1 MRTLSKYLLL
11 LALLLITIS
20 SKSNSQVTF
29 SGLMFGDMFYNAS
42 NHDSTIEGK
51 SGFWIR
57 RAYLTADYKLDD
69 KVSGR
74 LNFEMNSTGD
84 LKTGTNLTP
93 FVKDAWLK
101 YQTNFTGKDFFVFG
115 IQPTPT
121 FGFVENQWGFR
132 PVEKSIIDLQ
142 SLRPARDFGISYQ
155 GEASIFKWNILYGN
169 NQSVNSL
176 VSDINKDTRRI
187 STSVQVRP
195 IDDLVVELYT
205 DMDLQARELKLKG
218 ETNTVSTNSHI
229 FIGYNQ
235 KDWRVGALY
244 SMLKD
249 TKRVFD
255 TTNTET
261 KYNMMMV
268 YAAYKITSDL
278 EAFVRYDNLDHSNTK
293 TIAYVPI
300 SNKSAPSTIIA
311 GLAYSLN
318 ASTKI
323 IPNIEYISYKKED
336 DKGVT
341 LAENILPKNDLYIK
355 LTFSTV
361 FK

>member
-1 MRTLSKYLLL
+1 MIKNIRNFAL
-11 LALLLITIS
+11 LAIIAVAFSSNTI
-20 SKSNSQVTF
+20 SQVTF
-29 SGLMFGDMFYNAS
+29 SGLMFGDYFYNAS
-42 NHDSTIEGK
+42 NHDSTIESK

-84 LKTGTNLTP
+84 LKTASNLTP
-93 FVKDAWLK
+93 FIKDAWLK
-101 YQTNFTGKDFFVFG
+101 YQANLSGKDFFVFG
-115 IQPTPT
+115 LQPTPT

-142 SLRPARDFGISYQ
+142 GLRPARDFGLSYQ
-155 GEASIFKWNILYGN
+155 GEASIVKWNIFYGN

-176 VSDINKDTRRI
+176 ISDIQKDTRRAYL
-187 STSVQVRP
+187 SLQVKP
-195 IDDLVVELYT
+195 IDDLTVELYS

-278 EAFVRYDNLDHSNTK
+278 EAFVRYDNLDHSNSK

-300 SNKSAPSTIIA
+300 SSKSAPSTIIA

-318 ASTKI
+318 ATTKI
-323 IPNIEYISYKKED
+323 IPNIEYISYKNED
-336 DKGVT
+336 DKGVA
-341 LAENILPKNDLYIK
+341 LAIDKMPKNDFYIK